1 MARLAMWSL
10 ETQINLNETADPTS
24 AHPTSAHPTS
34 GDPATTSADT
44 EFIRVLLPSDSGI
57 VEQLVPA
64 QVFDVATVLDQLVRL
79 HLDDPAVSPSLQAWA
94 LVARTA
100 LELIAK
106 GRIQPGISESGQ
118 DAWAIG
124 PLDERDRQVRAAL
137 AGWIPPTAHCVALD
151 SAPSISGAR
160 AVTTDQPG
168 GEAASQISQLRM
180 MTAEEAVTGMYAA
193 IADSLPRTAAAG
205 TVSRQRAWHSR
216 AAVDVSSLRP
226 YLVGSDAAE
235 RTIVGLRLSLPTEE
249 EAPFTIRLQV
259 RSAVDPSQVA
269 DAADLWAGTAIGFDE
284 HAESDL
290 LLALRRGARLFPPLA
305 ELLNQAQPV
314 GLEVNDAQGMALFGS
329 LATDLG
335 GAGIEVLIPS
345 AMTSKLRATAHAEPP
360 PGTGD
365 QPPTFDLATVCEL
378 TWKATLDGEPVSEEE
393 LSALAASRRPL
404 VRLRGSWVVVDPS
417 VVAKLG
423 RRDKLSAT
431 DTLAAALGGT
441 VTIEDEPVEIT
452 VGGAAAEF
460 ADRLRSASRPHEL
473 PEPAG
478 LIATLRPYQRRGVAW
493 LSEMVKIGLG
503 GVLADDMGLGKTIQL
518 IALHLHRLEQATG
531 PTLVVC
537 PASLVGNWQREV
549 AKFAP
554 SLKVH
559 RYHGPQRS
567 LKDVGRSDIVLTT
580 YGILRR
586 DCDQLAQ
593 QHWGILVADE
603 AQQVKNPYSSTAKA
617 LRRIPADARIAMT
630 GTPVENRMTELWAL
644 LDWTTPGLLG
654 SLETFRRTI
663 AIPVERDRDE
673 LTTERFARLLS
684 PFLLRRRKEDPE
696 IAPELPPKTETDHPV
711 TLSSEQAG
719 LYRAVVEEILESI
732 ERAEGMARRG
742 LVLKLLTALKQICN
756 HPAQYLRQPGP
767 LLGRSGKLELFEEL
781 VSAITDAGDSTL
793 VFTQYVV
800 MGQLLM
806 TRLAEMG
813 IPAQFLQGS
822 LSLRARSEMVDKFQ
836 AGEFPVFIVS
846 LKAGG
851 IGLNL
856 TRATHVVHYD
866 RWWNPAVENQASDR
880 AWRIGQDRPVQIHR
894 LISDGTIEDRIATVL
909 SQKQA
914 LAEAVVSGGEAWL
927 TELSTA
933 ELGDLV
939 RLGGEDS

>member
-1 MARLAMWSL
+1 MF
-10 ETQINLNETADPTS
+10 DPSMHATFI
-24 AHPTSAHPTS
+24 S
-34 GDPATTSADT
+34 GDPARLARLAFWTDHKDS
-44 EFIRVLLPSDSGI
+44 LPSDAEATLLQEPLRLVLPSHNG
-57 VEQLVPA
+57 VALQAVPA
-64 QVFDVATVLDQLVRL
+64 ESFEISTILDQLVGI
-79 HLDDPAVSPSLQAWA
+79 HLDDHSASPTVQAWA

-106 GRIQPGISESGQ
+106 GRLQPAISPNGY

-124 PLDERDRQVRAAL
+124 PLDEKDRQVRAAL
-137 AGWIPPTAHCVALD
+137 AGWIPPAAHCAYLSPPEGAPYPSPAVALQEGHVESSPED
-151 SAPSISGAR
+151 
-160 AVTTDQPG
+160 
-168 GEAASQISQLRM
+168 AALRM
-180 MTAEEAVTGMYAA
+180 MTAEDAVMGMYAA
-193 IADSLPRTAAAG
+193 IADALPRTGAAG
-205 TVSRQRAWHSR
+205 TVSRQRAWHGH
-216 AAVDVSSLRP
+216 AGVDVSSLRS
-226 YLVGSDAAE
+226 YLVGSDAVE
-235 RTIVGLRLSLPTEE
+235 RTIVGLRLSLPTDD

-259 RSAVDPSQVA
+259 RSAIDPSQVA
-269 DAADLWAGTAIGFDE
+269 DAADLWAGTALGFDQ
-284 HAESDL
+284 HAEADL

-305 ELLNQAQPV
+305 ELLDQAQPV
-314 GLEVNDAQGMALFGS
+314 GLEVDDTQGMALFGS

-345 AMTSKLRATAHAEPP
+345 SMTRTLRATAHAEPP

-378 TWKATLDGEPVSEEE
+378 TWKATIDGEVVSTEE

-404 VRLRGSWVVVDPS
+404 VRLRGSWVVVDPT

-423 RRDKLSAT
+423 RKDKLSAT

-441 VTIEDEPVEIT
+441 VTIGDESVEVS

-460 ADRLRSASRPHEL
+460 AERLRAASRPHEL
-473 PEPAG
+473 AEPAG
-478 LIATLRPYQRRGVAW
+478 LVATLRPYQRRGVAW

-518 IALHLHRLEQATG
+518 IALHLHRIDISTG
-531 PTLVVC
+531 PTLVIC
-537 PASLVGNWQREV
+537 PASLVGNWQREL
-549 AKFAP
+549 ARFAP
-554 SLKVH
+554 SMNVH

-567 LKDVGRSDIVLTT
+567 LDNLNPGDFVITT

-586 DCDQLAQ
+586 DSEELAR
-593 QHWGILVADE
+593 HSWGIVVADE

-617 LRRIPADARIAMT
+617 LRHIPAEARIAMT

-654 SLETFRRTI
+654 SLESFRRTI

-684 PFLLRRRKEDPE
+684 PFLLRRRKDDPE

-732 ERAEGMARRG
+732 EQAKGMARRG

-767 LLGRSGKLELFEEL
+767 LASRSGKMELFEEL
-781 VSAITDAGDSTL
+781 VTAITDAGDSTL
-793 VFTQYVV
+793 VFTQYVK
-800 MGQLLM
+800 MGELLM
-806 TRLAEMG
+806 TRLAELG

-822 LSLRARSEMVDKFQ
+822 LTLRARSEMVDKFQ
-836 AGEFPVFIVS
+836 AGDFPVFIVS

-909 SQKQA
+909 NQKQA

-939 RLGGEDS
+939 RLGNEDSQ

>member
-1 MARLAMWSL
+1 
-10 ETQINLNETADPTS
+10 
-24 AHPTSAHPTS
+24 
-34 GDPATTSADT
+34 
-44 EFIRVLLPSDSGI
+44 
-57 VEQLVPA
+57 
-64 QVFDVATVLDQLVRL
+64 
-79 HLDDPAVSPSLQAWA
+79 
-94 LVARTA
+94 
-100 LELIAK
+100 
-106 GRIQPGISESGQ
+106 
-118 DAWAIG
+118 
-124 PLDERDRQVRAAL
+124 
-137 AGWIPPTAHCVALD
+137 
-151 SAPSISGAR
+151 
-160 AVTTDQPG
+160 
-168 GEAASQISQLRM
+168 
-180 MTAEEAVTGMYAA
+180 
-193 IADSLPRTAAAG
+193 
-205 TVSRQRAWHSR
+205 
-216 AAVDVSSLRP
+216 
-226 YLVGSDAAE
+226 
-235 RTIVGLRLSLPTEE
+235 
-249 EAPFTIRLQV
+249 
-259 RSAVDPSQVA
+259 
-269 DAADLWAGTAIGFDE
+269 
-284 HAESDL
+284 
-290 LLALRRGARLFPPLA
+290 
-305 ELLNQAQPV
+305 
-314 GLEVNDAQGMALFGS
+314 
-329 LATDLG
+329 
-335 GAGIEVLIPS
+335 
-345 AMTSKLRATAHAEPP
+345 
-360 PGTGD
+360 
-365 QPPTFDLATVCEL
+365 
-378 TWKATLDGEPVSEEE
+378 
-393 LSALAASRRPL
+393 
-404 VRLRGSWVVVDPS
+404 
-417 VVAKLG
+417 
-423 RRDKLSAT
+423 
-431 DTLAAALGGT
+431 
-441 VTIEDEPVEIT
+441 
-452 VGGAAAEF
+452 
-460 ADRLRSASRPHEL
+460 
-473 PEPAG
+473 
-478 LIATLRPYQRRGVAW
+478 
-493 LSEMVKIGLG
+493 
-503 GVLADDMGLGKTIQL
+503 
-518 IALHLHRLEQATG
+518 
-531 PTLVVC
+531 
-537 PASLVGNWQREV
+537 
-549 AKFAP
+549 
-554 SLKVH
+554 
-559 RYHGPQRS
+559 
-567 LKDVGRSDIVLTT
+567 
-580 YGILRR
+580 
-586 DCDQLAQ
+586 
-593 QHWGILVADE
+593 
-603 AQQVKNPYSSTAKA
+603 
-617 LRRIPADARIAMT
+617 MT

-836 AGEFPVFIVS
+836 AGEFPVFIIS